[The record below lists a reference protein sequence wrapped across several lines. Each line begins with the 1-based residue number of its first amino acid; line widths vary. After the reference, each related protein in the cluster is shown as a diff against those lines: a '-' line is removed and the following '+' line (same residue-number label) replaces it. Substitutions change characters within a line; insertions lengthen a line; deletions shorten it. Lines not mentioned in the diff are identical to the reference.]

1 MSARRRRKTGQ
12 TIRINKTALGL
23 IIDADATV
31 PLPAGRSP
39 GCSVLLTAGDRG
51 VKISNV
57 RGVKL
62 EAADKQRGARRG
74 EEKKK
79 RKKKSPT
86 VAASASSPC
95 AGDDVN
101 STVNTLCDA
110 GKFKRRLE
118 RNQIVVCFISN
129 CGGMCPRM
137 HLFTRAGSRRV
148 NRMCT
153 S

>member
-1 MSARRRRKTGQ
+1 MQMPRCRFPPA
-12 TIRINKTALGL
+12 AL
-23 IIDADATV
+23 
-31 PLPAGRSP
+31 P

-62 EAADKQRGARRG
+62 EAADKQRGARG
-74 EEKKK
+74 GSEEKKK
-79 RKKKSPT
+79 RKAQLLLP
-86 VAASASSPC
+86 SASSVC

-101 STVNTLCDA
+101 STIWVTLCYA

-129 CGGMCPRM
+129 YGRMCPEM
-137 HLFTRAGSRRV
+137 HLFNRAGSR
-148 NRMCT
+148 
-153 S
+153 